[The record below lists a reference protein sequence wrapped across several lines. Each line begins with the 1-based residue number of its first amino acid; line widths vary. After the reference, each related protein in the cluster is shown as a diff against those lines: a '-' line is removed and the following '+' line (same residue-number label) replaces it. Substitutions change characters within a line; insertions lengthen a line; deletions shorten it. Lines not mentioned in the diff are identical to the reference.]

1 MKTYL
6 IKVFLDGI
14 KIQFTLES
22 EPISVT
28 EMLHQKVLDFLG
40 KTSKEQL
47 EKMISPKQI
56 SNFFYITYEE
66 VNVTSLSQSLLAK
79 KIDLESQWNKS
90 YLEQGKLTTDM
101 QWLDVMLKEVKRQ
114 ILQQDLEAARQEN
127 NLVLSEEEDPAFIAS

>member
-1 MKTYL
+1 
-6 IKVFLDGI
+6 
-14 KIQFTLES
+14 
-22 EPISVT
+22 
-28 EMLHQKVLDFLG
+28 
-40 KTSKEQL
+40 
-47 EKMISPKQI
+47 
-56 SNFFYITYEE
+56 
-66 VNVTSLSQSLLAK
+66 LSQSLLAK